1 MQLKKPT
8 KAEILRESRDYL
20 MIAVGLFSYAL
31 AWAVFMIPYQITT
44 GGTTGIAIIYYA
56 TGFPIQYT
64 YFLINAVLMTLAIK
78 VLGPKFSIKT
88 TYAIILLTVMLE
100 FTQWL
105 VKNPDGTFP
114 QLLGPGQD
122 TMACLIGSVMCG
134 AGLGIA
140 FNCGGSTG
148 GTDIIAAVVHKYKDV
163 ALGRMVMLVDC
174 LIISSCYF
182 VFHDWR
188 RVIFGFVTLFVM
200 GFVIDYIVRK

>member
-44 GGTTGIAIIYYA
+44 GGTTGIGAIIYYA

-105 VKNPDGTFP
+105 VKNPDGT
-114 QLLGPGQD
+114 QLRRQHGRHGHHRRR
-122 TMACLIGSVMCG
+122 G
-134 AGLGIA
+134 A
-140 FNCGGSTG
+140 
-148 GTDIIAAVVHKYKDV
+148 
-163 ALGRMVMLVDC
+163 
-174 LIISSCYF
+174 
-182 VFHDWR
+182 
-188 RVIFGFVTLFVM
+188 
-200 GFVIDYIVRK
+200 